1 MIHRIATILIKS
13 RRDLVE
19 YVETRAEWFHSTKDN
34 PVLSCIVTMPH
45 HTSDK
50 PRMRVAFYRAH
61 RKDRWPLEAA

>member
-50 PRMRVAFYRAH
+50 PRMRVA
-61 RKDRWPLEAA
+61 